1 MTLIQ
6 KYFVPE
12 EIAEAKKWTIYRLA
26 QVTVTSAIR
35 RRPAA
40 TSGERSTPASPCMP
54 RLSVT
59 VFGEV
64 EAKSPRRLS
73 FSPTHITELPANRK
87 QLLLPGIFEDNTF
100 KNISFSL
107 SD

>member
-1 MTLIQ
+1 
-6 KYFVPE
+6 
-12 EIAEAKKWTIYRLA
+12 
-26 QVTVTSAIR
+26 
-35 RRPAA
+35 
-40 TSGERSTPASPCMP
+40 MP

-59 VFGEV
+59 AFGEV

-73 FSPTHITELPANRK
+73 FSLTHITELPANRK